1 MLLAAFQAGTP
12 YDLVLTDAGMPDV
25 DGFTLC
31 RRITEDDSLG
41 STIIM
46 MLSSFDRDADVARC
60 NDLGVDAYLV
70 KPIKQSDLFDA
81 IARSLGAHGVE
92 GGSQRAAAESLPSV
106 RPLKLLLAEDSL
118 ANQKL
123 AVGLLSRWGH
133 SLDVV
138 DNGRQAVAAVQN
150 GQFDAVLMDVQMPE
164 LDGLQATRV
173 IREWEVPR
181 GTRIPIIA
189 MTAHAMKGDRERCL
203 DSGMDAYV
211 SKPIRPH
218 DIAEALARFFPVQD
232 GAAPVPATVAA
243 DSASSQ
249 PLIESEVTAV
259 NWQLALVA
267 TQGDHALL
275 RDVAE
280 VCAAELP
287 MLRRNLA
294 EAVERGETAEVMRLA
309 HTIKGNLRTF
319 GACGIRY
326 AEQLEQTAKRGDL
339 QSAPGLL
346 QALGDDV
353 SRVEQALNDYL
364 QRQIAQSQSTGDSP

>member
-1 MLLAAFQAGTP
+1 
-12 YDLVLTDAGMPDV
+12 MPDV

-92 GGSQRAAAESLPSV
+92 GASHRAITEMLPFV

-118 ANQKL
+118 ANQQL

-138 DNGRQAVAAVQN
+138 DNGREAVSAIQN

-164 LDGLQATRV
+164 LDGLQATRA
-173 IREWEVPR
+173 IREWEVTR

-218 DIAEALARFFPVQD
+218 DIAEALARFFPTQD
-232 GAAPVPATVAA
+232 GVAPAPVAASAASSAAPA
-243 DSASSQ
+243 
-249 PLIESEVTAV
+249 ESEATAV
-259 NWQLALVA
+259 NWQLALIA
-267 TQGDHALL
+267 TQGDHGLL
-275 RDVAE
+275 REVAE

-319 GACGIRY
+319 GGCGIRY
-326 AEQLEQTAKRGDL
+326 AEQLEQAGKRGDL
-339 QSAPGLL
+339 QSASGLL

-364 QRQIAQSQSTGDSP
+364 QRQIAQSHSAGDSP